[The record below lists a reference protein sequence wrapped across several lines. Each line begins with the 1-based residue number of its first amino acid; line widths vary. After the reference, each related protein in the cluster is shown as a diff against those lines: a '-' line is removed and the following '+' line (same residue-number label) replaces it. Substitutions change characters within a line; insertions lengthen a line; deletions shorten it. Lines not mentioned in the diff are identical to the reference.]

1 MQRPDDL
8 QRKASISVSPYEAEL
23 SRGPVAL
30 RFPPSLERE
39 YSRFRLQLIL
49 PRAKLWLWVLFTL
62 TMSASV
68 YRLGFDGRFGFN
80 VETVLRLAVLT
91 TACVAMLFAAYHSRY
106 EQVYPR
112 IALAGSALYGVA
124 LAVLVMQII
133 VEGGA
138 ETLSIL
144 TMHTLAVYFL
154 LGLMFL
160 PALGVSLLMLGAFIG
175 AGLAYGQTPGMLA
188 YTTALLVAVAGI
200 GAYIAWGVDESA
212 RRLFL
217 ERGALGELAE
227 RDGLTGLRNRRAF
240 DDHLLRVWQQSLRD
254 RSTIAVLLI
263 DLDHFKPYND
273 FYGHQAGDACLRYI
287 AQIVQRH
294 ARRPLDM
301 AARYGGEEMAIVL
314 FQVTPD
320 HARAIAEQLRAAIDT
335 ARIEHRAAPGTGRMT
350 ASVGGA
356 WIEATLERTP
366 DDLVQLAD
374 EALYAAKQAGRNT
387 VRFLGP
393 EHSNAF
399 TGTMRRL
406 PADWVGPGAA
416 G

>member
-1 MQRPDDL
+1 MQLPDDL
-8 QRKASISVSPYEAEL
+8 ERKASIAVSPYEAEL
-23 SRGPVAL
+23 RRGPIAL
-30 RFPPSLERE
+30 SFPPALERE
-39 YSRFRLQLIL
+39 YRRFRLKLVL
-49 PRAKLWLWVLFTL
+49 PRAKLWLWVLLTL
-62 TMSASV
+62 TVSASV
-68 YRLGFDGRFGFN
+68 YRLGIDGRLGWN
-80 VETVLRLAVLT
+80 AETVLRLLVLKA
-91 TACVAMLFAAYHSRY
+91 ACAAMLFGAYSARH

-112 IALAGSALYGVA
+112 VALAGAALYGTA
-124 LAVLVMQII
+124 LSVLVMQII

-144 TMHTLAVYFL
+144 TVHTLAVFFL
-154 LGLMFL
+154 LGLQFL
-160 PALGVSLLMLGAFIG
+160 PSLGVAVLMLVAFVA
-175 AGLAYGQTPGMLA
+175 AGLAYAQPPPMLA
-188 YTTALLVAVAGI
+188 YTSALLASVIGI
-200 GAYIAWGVDESA
+200 GAYIAWGVDEAA

-217 ERGALGELAE
+217 ERGALGDLAE

-240 DDHLLRVWQQSLRD
+240 DEHLLRVWQQSLRD
-254 RSTIAVLLI
+254 RSRISVLLI

-273 FYGHQAGDACLRYI
+273 LYGHQAGDSCLRYV

-320 HARAIAEQLRAAIDT
+320 HARAIAEQLRAAIEA
-335 ARIEHRAAPGTGRMT
+335 ARIEHRAAPKTGRVT

-374 EALYAAKQAGRNT
+374 EALYSAKQAGRNE

-399 TGTMRRL
+399 TGTLRRL
-406 PADWVGPGAA
+406 PADGPDPAA

>member
-8 QRKASISVSPYEAEL
+8 ERKASIAVSPYEAEL
-23 SRGPVAL
+23 RRGPIAL
-30 RFPPSLERE
+30 RFPPALERE

-49 PRAKLWLWVLFTL
+49 PRAKLWLWVLLSL
-62 TMSASV
+62 TVIASI
-68 YRLGFDGRFGFN
+68 YRLFFSGGFGFN
-80 VETVLRLAVLT
+80 VETVLRIAVLKA
-91 TACVAMLFAAYHSRY
+91 ACVAMLFAAYSPRH

-112 IALAGSALYGVA
+112 IALAGAALYAMA
-124 LAVLVMQII
+124 LSVLVMQII
-133 VEGGA
+133 LEGGA

-144 TMHTLAVYFL
+144 TVNALAVFFL
-154 LGLMFL
+154 LGLMFM
-160 PALGVSLLMLGAFIG
+160 PALGVAVLSLAAFVA
-175 AGLAYGQTPGMLA
+175 AGLAYGQSPAMLA
-188 YTTALLVAVAGI
+188 YTSVLLASVIGI
-200 GAYIAWGVDESA
+200 GAYIAWGVDEAA

-217 ERGALGELAE
+217 ERGALGDLAE

-254 RSTIAVLLI
+254 RTTIAVLLI

-273 FYGHQAGDACLRYI
+273 LYGHQAGDSCLRYI

-320 HARAIAEQLRAAIDT
+320 HARAIAEQLRAAIEG
-335 ARIEHRAAPGTGRMT
+335 ARIEHRAAPRSGRVT

-356 WIEATLERTP
+356 WIEASLERTP
-366 DDLVQLAD
+366 DDIVQLAD
-374 EALYAAKQAGRNT
+374 EALYAAKQAGRNA

-406 PADWVGPGAA
+406 PADWPGPNA

>member
-8 QRKASISVSPYEAEL
+8 ERKASIAVSPYEAEL
-23 SRGPVAL
+23 RRGPVAL
-30 RFPPSLERE
+30 RFPPVLERE
-39 YSRFRLQLIL
+39 YRRFRLQLVL
-49 PRAKLWLWVLFTL
+49 PRAKLWLWVLLSL
-62 TMSASV
+62 TVMASV
-68 YRLGFDGRFGFN
+68 YRLGFDGQFGWN
-80 VETVLRLAVLT
+80 AETVLRLLVLKA
-91 TACVAMLFAAYHSRY
+91 ACAAMLFAAYSERH

-112 IALAGSALYGVA
+112 IALAGAALYGMA
-124 LAVLVMQII
+124 LSVLVMQVII
-133 VEGGA
+133 EGGA

-144 TMHTLAVYFL
+144 TVHTLAVFFM

-160 PALGVSLLMLGAFIG
+160 PALAVTVLMLGAFVA
-175 AGLAYGQTPGMLA
+175 AGVAYGQPPAMLA
-188 YTTALLVAVAGI
+188 YTSVLLVSVIGI
-200 GAYIAWGVDESA
+200 GAYIAWGVDEAA

-217 ERGALGELAE
+217 ERGALGDLAE

-240 DDHLLRVWQQSLRD
+240 DEHLLRVWQQSLRD

-273 FYGHQAGDACLRYI
+273 LYGHQAGDSCLRYV

-314 FQVTPD
+314 YQVTPD
-320 HARAIAEQLRAAIDT
+320 HARAIAEQLRAAIDA
-335 ARIEHRAAPGTGRMT
+335 ARIEHRAAPKTGRVT
-350 ASVGGA
+350 ASIGGA

-366 DDLVQLAD
+366 DDIVQLAD
-374 EALYAAKQAGRNT
+374 EALYAAKQAGRNA
-387 VRFLGP
+387 VSFLGP

-399 TGTMRRL
+399 TGTLRRL
-406 PADWVGPGAA
+406 PADWPGPNA

>member
-8 QRKASISVSPYEAEL
+8 ERKASIAVSPYEAEL
-23 SRGPVAL
+23 RRGPVAL

-49 PRAKLWLWVLFTL
+49 PRAKLWLWVLLSL
-62 TMSASV
+62 TVIASI
-68 YRLGFDGRFGFN
+68 YRLGIVGGFGFN
-80 VETVLRLAVLT
+80 VETVLRIAVLKA
-91 TACVAMLFAAYHSRY
+91 ACVAMLIAAYSPRH

-112 IALAGSALYGVA
+112 VALAGAALYGMA
-124 LAVLVMQII
+124 LSVLVMQII
-133 VEGGA
+133 LEGGA

-144 TMHTLAVYFL
+144 TVNTLAVFFL
-154 LGLMFL
+154 LGLMFM
-160 PALGVSLLMLGAFIG
+160 PALGVAALSLAAFVA
-175 AGLAYGQTPGMLA
+175 AGLAYGQPPAMLT
-188 YTTALLVAVAGI
+188 YTSVLLASVIGI
-200 GAYIAWGVDESA
+200 GAYIAWGVDEAA

-254 RSTIAVLLI
+254 RTTIAVLLI

-273 FYGHQAGDACLRYI
+273 LYGHQAGDSCLRYI

-320 HARAIAEQLRAAIDT
+320 HARAIAEQLRAAIEA
-335 ARIEHRAAPGTGRMT
+335 ARIEHRAAPRTGRVT

-356 WIEATLERTP
+356 WIEASLERTP
-366 DDLVQLAD
+366 DDIVQLAD
-374 EALYAAKQAGRNT
+374 EALYAAKQAGRNA

-406 PADWVGPGAA
+406 PADWPGPNA